1 MTQQNATFCGV
12 AYPGGGAMTARF
24 ELGRDYCAMHLPR
37 KFHRL
42 VFTRLEIIMLTHK
55 HTHKQ
60 KDAAENIQRPLLRYD
75 VG

>member
-1 MTQQNATFCGV
+1 
-12 AYPGGGAMTARF
+12 
-24 ELGRDYCAMHLPR
+24 MHLPR

-60 KDAAENIQRPLLRYD
+60 KDAAKNIQRPLLRYD